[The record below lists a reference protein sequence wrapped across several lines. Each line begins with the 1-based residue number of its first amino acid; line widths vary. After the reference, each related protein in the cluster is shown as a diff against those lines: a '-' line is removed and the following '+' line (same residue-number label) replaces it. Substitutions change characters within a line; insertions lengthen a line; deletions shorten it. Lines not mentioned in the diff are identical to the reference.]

1 MRLEGKVAIVDGSA
15 MFNRPGP
22 RLVDAFRWLV
32 AWLQDRPE
40 VLPDDFPVS
49 HV

>member
-1 MRLEGKVAIVDGSA
+1 

-32 AWLQDRPE
+32 AWLSDRPE
-40 VLPDDFPVS
+40 ITPHDFPAISLARYDATAGVRD
-49 HV
+49 